1 MKSIFLNHLKSGL
14 LKAKGETAKIAEA
27 TVDALVEMDTEKA
40 DKPEAVSITLL
51 ASGWASGSG
60 LERWPYYYDIVDESI
75 TEADTVNLWPLPASA
90 GIAATCG
97 LSAYQTSV
105 GKGLHKCTWFRLHYS
120 VQCGHSAGYRRCC
133 RRHLV

>member
-105 GKGLHKCTWFRLHYS
+105 GKLRLLS
-120 VQCGHSAGYRRCC
+120 RLAPQADISAEYYIIKGKEN
-133 RRHLV
+133 V